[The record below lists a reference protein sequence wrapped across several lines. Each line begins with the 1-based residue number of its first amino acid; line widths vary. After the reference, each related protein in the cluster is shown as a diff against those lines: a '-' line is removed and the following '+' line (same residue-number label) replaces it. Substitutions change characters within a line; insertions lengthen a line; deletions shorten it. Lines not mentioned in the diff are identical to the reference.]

1 MDLIQSLVDHAMK
14 LDYAALPKSAVE
26 KTKFFILDSL
36 GVALAGSRAP
46 GVAQVAGLMS
56 EWAERAESTVFYF
69 GHRLSVLDAALVNS
83 MMVHA
88 LDFDDVHEDA
98 VLHPSCLQVP
108 VAFAV
113 AEQISGVQG
122 RDLIAAIALGTDI
135 SCRLALG
142 LSSGS
147 GFVRSGTCGIFGA
160 VLNAAKLRRSSRDE
174 MIHALGIAFSQTAGN
189 MQAVADGALVKRM
202 QPGLMARDGIFS
214 VLLAERG
221 ITGPANAMDG
231 KYGFLDLY
239 RRGEIHR
246 EKITQGLGDHY
257 EVENVSVKPYPCG
270 RFTHGAVELAIEAA
284 KENDL
289 QANQIEEITI
299 RVNKKS
305 QEYVGRPYDPTRGNL
320 QVMAQFCA
328 PYGVAAGIVKRDLFI
343 GEFEESVIKD
353 PTIAELAL
361 KTKSVIDESGDL
373 GSEAAVGLLIKTKAG
388 RMLSKKVLYPKGHPK
403 NFFSRDEFIAKF
415 RRCADSCSPSLKKEN
430 IERVI
435 ELVLGLDE
443 VANVEEI
450 PRLLMQQPS

>member
-1 MDLIQSLVDHAMK
+1 MDLIQSFVGHAMK

-69 GHRLSVLDAALVNS
+69 GHRLSVLDTALVNS

-88 LDFDDVHEDA
+88 LDFDDVNEDA
-98 VLHPSCLQVP
+98 VLHPSCVQVP

-160 VLNAAKLRRSSRDE
+160 ALNAAKLRRSSRDE
-174 MIHALGIAFSQTAGN
+174 MIHALGIAFSQAAGN

-231 KYGFLDLY
+231 KYGFLELY

-246 EKITQGLGDHY
+246 GKITQGLGDHY

-270 RFTHGAVELAIEAA
+270 RFIHGAVELAIEAA

>member
-1 MDLIQSLVDHAMK
+1 
-14 LDYAALPKSAVE
+14 
-26 KTKFFILDSL
+26 
-36 GVALAGSRAP
+36 
-46 GVAQVAGLMS
+46 
-56 EWAERAESTVFYF
+56 
-69 GHRLSVLDAALVNS
+69 
-83 MMVHA
+83 
-88 LDFDDVHEDA
+88 
-98 VLHPSCLQVP
+98 
-108 VAFAV
+108 
-113 AEQISGVQG
+113 
-122 RDLIAAIALGTDI
+122 
-135 SCRLALG
+135 
-142 LSSGS
+142 
-147 GFVRSGTCGIFGA
+147 
-160 VLNAAKLRRSSRDE
+160 
-174 MIHALGIAFSQTAGN
+174 
-189 MQAVADGALVKRM
+189 
-202 QPGLMARDGIFS
+202 
-214 VLLAERG
+214 
-221 ITGPANAMDG
+221 MDG